1 MNTLNNEQWA
11 KQKQDPGDLNG
22 DGEVTS
28 EDVDLILSSFGC
40 TTCDAFDFNNDGVVN
55 VGDVLVYIDLI
66 DG

>member
-1 MNTLNNEQWA
+1 
-11 KQKQDPGDLNG
+11 
-22 DGEVTS
+22 VTS
-28 EDVDLILSSFGC
+28 EDVNLILSSFGC